1 MSAPH
6 GHSVAPVGMLD
17 SVEPLESRREWEES
31 TLRNPR
37 ARIGGHVTRPALPP
51 APAVPAVQSAPPG
64 AVMPSPLPR
73 DDRFAVR
80 SVAVSDGRLRIAA
93 HPFLKSANEVF
104 IEEGGGWLRIWTEEP
119 PASVRH
125 HRVVGTKGRIPVAD
139 SLKRAGIRDRHIV
152 LIGPV
157 EQPAVAAIGEKQFR
171 PPPRRQS

>member
-1 MSAPH
+1 MFNSMNPL
-6 GHSVAPVGMLD
+6 GM
-17 SVEPLESRREWEES
+17 RREWEES

-51 APAVPAVQSAPPG
+51 APAVPAVQSAPSG
-64 AVMPSPLPR
+64 AGMPSSLPR

-93 HPFLKSANEVF
+93 HPFLESADEVF
-104 IEEGGGWLRIWTEEP
+104 IEEGDGWLLIWTEEP

-139 SLKRAGIRDRHIV
+139 SLMRAGIRDRQIV
-152 LIGPV
+152 LIGPG
-157 EQPAVAAIGEKQFR
+157 EQPAVAAIGEQQFE
-171 PPPRRQS
+171 PLTRRQP